1 MTSEKEISRSK
12 PEFHQTL
19 GLKAQNCVGTVTFRN
34 VQRALFAK
42 KKPAPEIAPEIAP
55 GVTFSGIFLGM
66 RFLFMW
72 GVGETNLC
80 HSLRNPLDS

>member
-1 MTSEKEISRSK
+1 M
-12 PEFHQTL
+12 L

-72 GVGETNLC
+72 GVGETKLV
-80 HSLRNPLDS
+80 SFPQESFGFVRERRF